1 MNKKRHA
8 VSCDYCG
15 NYEYDDEDETW
26 YCAID
31 LDEDEMESFL
41 RGIDFSC
48 PYYQPG
54 DEYSIVRHQM

>member
-48 PYYQPG
+48 P
-54 DEYSIVRHQM
+54 